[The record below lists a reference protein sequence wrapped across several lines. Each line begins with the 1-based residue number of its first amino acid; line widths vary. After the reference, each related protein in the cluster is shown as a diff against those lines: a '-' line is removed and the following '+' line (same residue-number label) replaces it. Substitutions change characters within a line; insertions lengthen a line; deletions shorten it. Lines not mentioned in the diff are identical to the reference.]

1 MVGLE
6 RKSINWNIIDEK
18 PDKYQQEAIKSEN
31 KSSLIIAGAGSGKTT
46 TVIGRILYLLYK
58 NETIPNDTTQFVS
71 LWSVIFL
78 VPC

>member
-1 MVGLE
+1 MGTKKE
-6 RKSINWNIIDEK
+6 SFNWNIVGEK

-58 NETIPNDTTQFVS
+58 NETIPNNLLILVLS
-71 LWSVIFL
+71 L
-78 VPC
+78 